1 LDWSSS
7 QRVIDQES
15 VPQAPVVNR
24 KSWLPRERAPTAT
37 GHANHPKNSKLPPT
51 QNATPASKIN
61 MRHSSLAAQRPQII
75 AFALSSKAQTLK
87 KLDSMLLAF
96 CDRLYCAF
104 TIEPPR
110 ARLDVRS
117 RKRAIRTGLAQG
129 TRPDANSAL
138 AIDVVS

>member
-1 LDWSSS
+1 
-7 QRVIDQES
+7 
-15 VPQAPVVNR
+15 VNR

-51 QNATPASKIN
+51 QNATPVLKIN
-61 MRHSSLAAQRPQII
+61 MRPSVAAQRPQII

-87 KLDSMLLAF
+87 KLDSILLAF

-110 ARLDVRS
+110 ASLNVRI
-117 RKRAIRTGLAQG
+117 KAG
-129 TRPDANSAL
+129 SAGSGP
-138 AIDVVS
+138 A